1 VSVIELEPV
10 DRVRVTV
17 LVDNLTDP
25 LLVDSEAVWRMNWP
39 RAINGALPRA
49 TSATAPDSGVPD
61 SLIAEPGFS
70 ALVRIERGG
79 RERTLLFDTG
89 VSANGMVEN
98 MRRLGLSPGDIEV
111 VVLSHGHWDHVTGM
125 EGLTRALGRTRLPVM
140 IHPEFWSRRRI
151 SFPGLDPCEL
161 PATSR
166 PALEEVGF
174 QIIEERQPSFLLDGA
189 ALVTGEVD
197 RTTKFETGFN
207 GHEAL
212 HAGHWQPDPL
222 ILDDQALV
230 LRVRGRGLLVLS
242 GCGHAGIVNTVR
254 HAQTLTGEHQ
264 LAAIIGGFHLSG
276 PMFEPIIDPTVDA
289 LASLSPQLLVPAHC
303 TGWRAV
309 HRIASQFPEAF
320 AISTVGTTIE
330 L

>member
-1 VSVIELEPV
+1 VTVIELEPV

-25 LLVDSEAVWRMNWP
+25 LLVDSEAVWRLNWP
-39 RAINGALPRA
+39 RAFNGALPRA
-49 TSATAPDSGVPD
+49 TAATAPDSGVPD

-111 VVLSHGHWDHVTGM
+111 IVLSHGHWDHVTGID
-125 EGLTRALGRTRLPVM
+125 GLTRALGRTQLPVM

-166 PALEEVGF
+166 PALEDVGF

-197 RTTKFETGFN
+197 RTTKFETGFR

-230 LRVRGRGLLVLS
+230 LRVRDRGLLVLS

-254 HAQTLTGEHQ
+254 YAQRLTGEDQ
-264 LAAIIGGFHLSG
+264 VAAIIGGFHLSG
-276 PMFEPIIDPTVDA
+276 PMFEAMIDPTVDA
-289 LASLSPQLLVPAHC
+289 LAALSPQLLVPAHC
-303 TGWRAV
+303 TGWKAV
-309 HRIASQFPEAF
+309 HRIASEFPEAF